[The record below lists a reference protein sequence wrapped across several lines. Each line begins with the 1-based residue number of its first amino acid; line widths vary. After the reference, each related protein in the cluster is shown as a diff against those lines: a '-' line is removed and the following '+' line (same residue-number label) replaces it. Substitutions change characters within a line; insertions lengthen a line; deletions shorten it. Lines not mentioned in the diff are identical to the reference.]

1 MESQE
6 KKNSNA
12 ENTGLYWWSSNN
24 IVNIFIPKTEKSFP
38 QPAYLILTKNFTCNQ
53 CDFLRVES
61 SHFLLQVFSSAELK
75 GHFTK
80 VNNSERKISIH
91 FPRIVFF
98 FFLKRNTFVSFQAFS
113 LCFRKTFSFLP
124 HQPGSEVYG
133 AGMGGVFFV
142 SSITQKVKSTLL
154 SSLQIVSK

>member
-1 MESQE
+1 M
-6 KKNSNA
+6 KN
-12 ENTGLYWWSSNN
+12 
-24 IVNIFIPKTEKSFP
+24 
-38 QPAYLILTKNFTCNQ
+38 LTYNQ

-61 SHFLLQVFSSAELK
+61 SYFLPQVFSSAELK

-98 FFLKRNTFVSFQAFS
+98 FFKRNTFVSFQAFS
-113 LCFRKTFSFLP
+113 LCFRKTFTFP
-124 HQPGSEVYG
+124 QHQPGSEVYE

-154 SSLQIVSK
+154 SSLRILSK

>member
-1 MESQE
+1 M
-6 KKNSNA
+6 KN
-12 ENTGLYWWSSNN
+12 
-24 IVNIFIPKTEKSFP
+24 
-38 QPAYLILTKNFTCNQ
+38 LTYNQ
-53 CDFLRVES
+53 CNFLRVES
-61 SHFLLQVFSSAELK
+61 SYFLPQVFSSAELK

-98 FFLKRNTFVSFQAFS
+98 FFFKRNTFVSFQAFS
-113 LCFRKTFSFLP
+113 LCFRKTFTFP
-124 HQPGSEVYG
+124 QHQPGSEVYE

-154 SSLQIVSK
+154 SSLRILSK